1 MIARIIRWSARNVFL
16 VGLAT
21 IFVTLAGIHT
31 VKQFRSTRPD
41 LSHRVKQ
48 ACPATGRG
56 SGRSRDTAQLRNG
69 LPEDLNR

>member
-31 VKQFRSTRPD
+31 VKQVPLDATRSLAPSETSMSR
-41 LSHRVKQ
+41 HR
-48 ACPATGRG
+48 TGV
-56 SGRSRDTAQLRNG
+56 RS
-69 LPEDLNR
+69 